1 MSKKA
6 ISILVVLTFLSI
18 FVVKAAEAG
27 DKQCYQWQG
36 AAIALGAVALGDA
49 IAAGIYAYPPGVVYA
64 TPPTDYWHSP
74 RPGYVPG
81 HWEAVREW
89 VPGAW
94 VRVWVPG
101 HYNPYG
107 NWIAGHYVSR
117 QAPGRYME
125 RRVWVEGYYRY
136 N

>member
-6 ISILVVLTFLSI
+6 ISTLVVLAFLSI
-18 FVVKAAEAG
+18 FLVESAEAG
-27 DKQCYQWQG
+27 DIHCYPWQG
-36 AAIALGAVALGDA
+36 AAIALGAAALGA
-49 IAAGIYAYPPGVVYA
+49 MAYGVYSHAPGVAYA
-64 TPPTDYWHSP
+64 TPPAYWHSP

-81 HWEAVREW
+81 HWEVVREW

-94 VRVWVPG
+94 VKVRVPG

-107 NWIAGHYVSR
+107 NWIEGHYVNR
-117 QAPGRYME
+117 QAPGRYVE

>member
-1 MSKKA
+1 MSKKM
-6 ISILVVLTFLSI
+6 ISILVVLAFLSI
-18 FVVKAAEAG
+18 FVVKSAEAG
-27 DKQCYQWQG
+27 DIPCYPWQG
-36 AAIALGAVALGDA
+36 AAIALGAAALGA
-49 IAAGIYAYPPGVVYA
+49 IAYSVYAYPHAVVYA
-64 TPPTDYWHSP
+64 APPAYGYSP

-81 HWEAVREW
+81 HWEVVREW

-94 VRVWVPG
+94 VRVWVPR

-107 NWIAGHYVSR
+107 NWIAGHYVNR
-117 QAPGRYME
+117 QAPGRYVE